1 MDFSNVGNR
10 KEGKKG
16 LITKEDMERY
26 LEPSTLKGTVKAPSS
41 KSMTQRAIAA
51 ALLADG
57 QSIIHN
63 PSYCDDSLAAMSIA
77 VGLGA
82 RVEPQVNDLKIIGSA
97 ILKEPKLNC
106 GESGL
111 AIRMFSPIAALY
123 PSEIIMVGANSLK
136 KRPMFM
142 IEEALNQLG
151 VKCTS
156 SGGFLPL
163 TIRGPLAGGKC
174 EIDGS
179 VSSQLLT
186 GLLMA
191 LPLASGN
198 SEIRVNNLKSKPY
211 IDMTI
216 QLLNSYGIIVEN
228 SDYRMFHIP
237 GNQKYTPHN
246 YTVEG
251 DWSGGAFLLVAGAI
265 NGHLFIQGLRNDS
278 LQSDMSIINPL
289 KKAGAQM
296 NITDQQIEI
305 SRSDLKAF
313 EFDATESPDLFPPL
327 VALASYCEG
336 VSAIKGVSRL
346 IYKESDRAKTLKEE
360 FGKMN
365 INIEI
370 HDDNMNVTG
379 GKPLSARVESHDDHR
394 IAMALAVASLRASG
408 KVSIRDSQCIA
419 KSYPAFFDDLRQ
431 LGAAVHE

>member
-1 MDFSNVGNR
+1 
-10 KEGKKG
+10 
-16 LITKEDMERY
+16 MERN
-26 LEPSTLKGTVKAPSS
+26 LEPSGITGRIKAPAS

-51 ALLADG
+51 ALLANG

-82 RVEPQVNDLKIIGSA
+82 RVEPEQNELKITGSG

-123 PSEIIMVGANSLK
+123 PTQITMAGANSLK
-136 KRPMFM
+136 KRPMLM

-151 VKCTS
+151 VKCS
-156 SGGFLPL
+156 STYGFLPL
-163 TIRGPLAGGKC
+163 SIQGPIIGGFC

-179 VSSQLLT
+179 ISSQLLT

-191 LPLASGN
+191 LPLATKD
-198 SEIRVNNLKSKPY
+198 SEIKVNNLKSKPY

-216 QLLNSYGIIVEN
+216 QLLGSFGIKVQNI
-228 SDYRMFHIP
+228 DYKLFKVP
-237 GNQKYTPHN
+237 GNQKYVPHN

-265 NGHLFIQGLRNDS
+265 NGNITVQGLQNDS
-278 LQSDMSIINPL
+278 YQSDVAIMRALESAGAKIIIN
-289 KKAGAQM
+289 K
-296 NITDQQIEI
+296 DQIEI
-305 SRSDLKAF
+305 SKSELKAF
-313 EFDATESPDLFPPL
+313 KFDATESPDLFPPL
-327 VALASYCEG
+327 VSLASYCKG
-336 VSAIKGVSRL
+336 VSSIKGVSRL

-360 FGKMN
+360 FSKMH

-370 HDDNMNVTG
+370 SDDIMNVTG
-379 GKPLSARVESHDDHR
+379 GQPQGAHVESHDDHR
-394 IAMALAVASLRASG
+394 IAMALAVTALDASG
-408 KVSIRDSQCIA
+408 KVYIRDSQCVA
-419 KSYPAFFDDLRQ
+419 KSYPGFFDDLRF
-431 LGAAVHE
+431 LGAVVLE

>member
-1 MDFSNVGNR
+1 
-10 KEGKKG
+10 
-16 LITKEDMERY
+16 MERY
-26 LEPSTLKGTVKAPSS
+26 LEPSAIKGTVKAPSS

-82 RVEPQVNDLKIIGSA
+82 RVEPQVNELKISGSA
-97 ILKEPKLNC
+97 VLKESKLNC

-123 PSEIIMVGANSLK
+123 SAEITMVGANSLK

-156 SGGFLPL
+156 SNGFLPL
-163 TIRGPLAGGKC
+163 TIKGPLIGGNC

-191 LPLASGN
+191 LPLASGK
-198 SEIRVNNLKSKPY
+198 SEIKVNNLKSKPY

-216 QLLNSYGIIVEN
+216 QILKSFGITVEN
-228 SDYRMFHIP
+228 KDYTLFNIH
-237 GNQKYTPHN
+237 GNQKYIAHS

-265 NGHLFIQGLRNDS
+265 NGELSVSGLRKDS
-278 LQSDMSIINPL
+278 KQSDISIINAL
-289 KKAGAQM
+289 EKAGAHM
-296 NITDQQIEI
+296 IINEDHIEI
-305 SRSDLKAF
+305 SRSKLNAF

-336 VSAIKGVSRL
+336 TSTIKGVSRL
-346 IYKESDRAKTLKEE
+346 IYKESDRAKALKEE
-360 FGKMN
+360 FGKMKVK
-365 INIEI
+365 IEI
-370 HDDNMNVTG
+370 NGDTMYVTG
-379 GKPLSARVESHDDHR
+379 GTLQGAKVESHDDHR
-394 IAMALAVASLRASG
+394 IAMAVAVASLGASG
-408 KVSIRDSQCIA
+408 RVSIRDSQCVA
-419 KSYPAFFDDLRQ
+419 KSYPGFFDDLRH
-431 LGAAVHE
+431 LGAVVHE

>member
-1 MDFSNVGNR
+1 
-10 KEGKKG
+10 
-16 LITKEDMERY
+16 MERC
-26 LEPSTLKGTVKAPSS
+26 LEPSAIKGTLKAPAS
-41 KSMTQRAIAA
+41 KSMTQRVIAA

-82 RVEPQVNDLKIIGSA
+82 RVEPQVNELKINGSA
-97 ILKEPKLNC
+97 VLKEPKLNC

-123 PSEIIMVGANSLK
+123 PAEIKMVGANSLK

-156 SGGFLPL
+156 SGGFIPL
-163 TIRGPLAGGKC
+163 TIEGPIVGGYC

-191 LPLASGN
+191 LPLAAGN

-216 QLLNSYGIIVEN
+216 QILKSFGISVEN
-228 SDYRMFHIP
+228 RDYSLFRIQ
-237 GNQKYTPHN
+237 GNQKYIPQS

-265 NGHLFIQGLRNDS
+265 NGQLCVRGLRSDS
-278 LQSDMSIINPL
+278 MQSDKLIVNAL
-289 KKAGAQM
+289 ENAGAHIISGE
-296 NITDQQIEI
+296 NQIEI
-305 SRSDLKAF
+305 TRSELKAF

-336 VSAIKGVSRL
+336 ISTIKGVSRL
-346 IYKESDRAKTLKEE
+346 IYKESDRAKALQEE
-360 FGKMN
+360 FSKMG
-365 INIEI
+365 IKIEI
-370 HDDNMNVTG
+370 NDDLMFVIG
-379 GKPLSARVESHDDHR
+379 GKPQGARVESHDDHR
-394 IAMALAVASLRASG
+394 IAMAIAVASLGATA
-408 KVSIRDSQCIA
+408 KVSIRDSQCVA
-419 KSYPAFFDDLRQ
+419 KSYPGFFDDLRRV
-431 LGAAVHE
+431 GAVVHE

>member
-1 MDFSNVGNR
+1 
-10 KEGKKG
+10 
-16 LITKEDMERY
+16 MERC
-26 LEPSTLKGTVKAPSS
+26 LEPSAIKGTLKAPAS

-82 RVEPQVNDLKIIGSA
+82 RVEPQVNELKINGSA
-97 ILKEPKLNC
+97 VLKEPKLNC

-123 PSEIIMVGANSLK
+123 PAEIKMVGANSLK

-163 TIRGPLAGGKC
+163 TIEGPIVGGHC

-179 VSSQLLT
+179 ISSQLLT

-191 LPLASGN
+191 LPLAAGN

-216 QLLNSYGIIVEN
+216 QILKSFGISVEN
-228 SDYRMFHIP
+228 RDYSLFRIQ
-237 GNQKYTPHN
+237 GNQKYIPQN

-265 NGHLFIQGLRNDS
+265 NGQLCVRGLRSDS
-278 LQSDMSIINPL
+278 MQSDKLIVNAL
-289 KKAGAQM
+289 ENAGAHIISGE
-296 NITDQQIEI
+296 NQIEI
-305 SRSDLKAF
+305 TRSELKAF

-336 VSAIKGVSRL
+336 ISTIKGVSRL
-346 IYKESDRAKTLKEE
+346 IYKESDRAKALQEE
-360 FGKMN
+360 FSKMG
-365 INIEI
+365 IKIEI
-370 HDDNMNVTG
+370 NDDLMFVIG
-379 GKPLSARVESHDDHR
+379 GKPQGARVESHDDHR
-394 IAMALAVASLRASG
+394 IAMAIAVASLGATG

-419 KSYPAFFDDLRQ
+419 KSYPGFFDDLRHV
-431 LGAAVHE
+431 GAVVHE

>member
-1 MDFSNVGNR
+1 
-10 KEGKKG
+10 
-16 LITKEDMERY
+16 MERY
-26 LEPSTLKGTVKAPSS
+26 IEPSTIKGQIKAPAS

-77 VGLGA
+77 CGLGA
-82 RVEPQVNDLKIIGSA
+82 RVEPQANELKINGSVV
-97 ILKEPKLNC
+97 LKEPKLNC

-123 PSEIIMVGANSLK
+123 PAEITMVGANSLK

-163 TIRGPLAGGKC
+163 TIQGPIVGGYC

-191 LPLASGN
+191 LPLAARD
-198 SEIRVNNLKSKPY
+198 SEIKVNNLKSKPY

-216 QLLNSYGIIVEN
+216 QILNSFGITVQN
-228 SDYRMFHIP
+228 RGYNLFHIP
-237 GNQKYTPHN
+237 GNQKYIPHI

-251 DWSGGAFLLVAGAI
+251 DWSGGAFLLVAGAV
-265 NGHLFIQGLRNDS
+265 NGQLSIQGLRSDS
-278 LQSDMSIINPL
+278 MQSDMSIIKAL
-289 KKAGAQM
+289 EKAGAQM
-296 NITDQQIEI
+296 KISENQVEI
-305 SRSDLKAF
+305 NKSKLKAF

-327 VALASYCEG
+327 VALASYCDG
-336 VSAIKGVSRL
+336 VSTIKGVSRL
-346 IYKESDRAKTLKEE
+346 IYKESDRATALKDE

-365 INIEI
+365 IRIEI
-370 HDDNMNVTG
+370 KDDLMSVTG
-379 GKPLSARVESHDDHR
+379 GQPGGARVESHDDHR
-394 IAMALAVASLRASG
+394 IAMAVAVASLGATGR
-408 KVSIRDSQCIA
+408 VYIRDSQCVA
-419 KSYPAFFDDLRQ
+419 KSYPGFFDDLRH
-431 LGAAVHE
+431 LGAVVHE

>member
-1 MDFSNVGNR
+1 
-10 KEGKKG
+10 
-16 LITKEDMERY
+16 MERY
-26 LEPSTLKGTVKAPSS
+26 VEPSGIKGQLKAPSS

-57 QSIIHN
+57 QSIIQN

-82 RVEPQVNDLKIIGSA
+82 RVEPQVNELKINGSA
-97 ILKEPKLNC
+97 VLKEPKLNC

-123 PSEIIMVGANSLK
+123 PAEITMVGANSLK

-163 TIRGPLAGGKC
+163 TIQGPIVGGSC

-191 LPLASGN
+191 LPLAAKK
-198 SEIRVNNLKSKPY
+198 SEIKVNNLKSKPY

-216 QLLNSYGIIVEN
+216 QILKSFGITIQN
-228 SDYRMFHIP
+228 TDYNKFSIP
-237 GNQKYTPHN
+237 GNQKYIPHN
-246 YTVEG
+246 YTVEA

-265 NGHLFIQGLRNDS
+265 NGHLTIHGLRTDS
-278 LQSDMSIINPL
+278 MQSDMAIIKAL
-289 KKAGAQM
+289 KKAGAVM
-296 NITDQQIEI
+296 KISENQIEI
-305 SRSDLKAF
+305 SKSKLKAF

-327 VALASYCEG
+327 AALASYCEG
-336 VSAIKGVSRL
+336 VSNIKGVSRL

-360 FGKMN
+360 FGKMH
-365 INIEI
+365 IKIEI
-370 HDDNMNVTG
+370 KDDLMFITG
-379 GKPLSARVESHDDHR
+379 GQPQGAHVESHDDHR
-394 IAMALAVASLRASG
+394 IAMAIAVAALGAKDR
-408 KVSIRDSQCIA
+408 VYIRDSQCVA
-419 KSYPAFFDDLRQ
+419 KSYPGFFDDLRN
-431 LGAAVHE
+431 LGAVVHE

>member
-1 MDFSNVGNR
+1 
-10 KEGKKG
+10 
-16 LITKEDMERY
+16 MERY
-26 LEPSTLKGTVKAPSS
+26 LEPSAIKGTVKAPAS

-82 RVEPQVNDLKIIGSA
+82 RVEPQVNELKINGSA

-123 PSEIIMVGANSLK
+123 TAEITMVGANSLK

-151 VKCTS
+151 VKCAST
-156 SGGFLPL
+156 GGYLPL
-163 TIRGPLAGGKC
+163 TIEGPLDGGHC

-191 LPLASGN
+191 LPLAAKDSQ
-198 SEIRVNNLKSKPY
+198 IKVNNLKSKPY

-216 QLLNSYGIIVEN
+216 QILKSFGIAVEN
-228 SDYRMFHIP
+228 SDYSLFRIR
-237 GNQKYTPHN
+237 GNQKYIPHS

-265 NGHLFIQGLRNDS
+265 NGDICVKGLRSNS
-278 LQSDMSIINPL
+278 MQSDMAIVKALEN
-289 KKAGAQM
+289 AGAHIIKGDDQVE
-296 NITDQQIEI
+296 ITKSE
-305 SRSDLKAF
+305 LKAF
-313 EFDATESPDLFPPL
+313 KFDATESPDLFPPL
-327 VALASYCEG
+327 VALASCCKG
-336 VSAIKGVSRL
+336 ISSIKGVSRL
-346 IYKESDRAKTLKEE
+346 IFKESNRAKTLKEE

-365 INIEI
+365 IRLEI
-370 HDDNMNVTG
+370 IDDLMHVTG
-379 GKPLSARVESHDDHR
+379 GRPKAARVESHDDHR
-394 IAMALAVASLRASG
+394 IAMALAVASLGADG
-408 KVSIRDSQCIA
+408 KVYIRDSQCVA
-419 KSYPAFFDDLRQ
+419 KSYPCFFDDLRH
-431 LGAAVHE
+431 LGAVVHE